1 LNSWP
6 PQTFLGDRWQMSLGE
21 RAVVEGLLCQLKPA
35 LAVEIGTAQGGSL
48 ERIAA
53 HSQEVHSIDIA
64 EPQITAPANAQ
75 LHVGDSRALV
85 PDLMRRFEAEGRNVD
100 FVLVDGDHSPE
111 GVRADVVNLLS
122 SPALGRTT
130 VLLHDTLN
138 EAVRAGLED
147 VEFQDFPNVAYVH
160 LDFVCGYMVRS
171 GPFARQLWGGMGL
184 VLVDATGEARRG
196 SAVVESAFI
205 DAYSMFDVAAW
216 RRARRSAAAPLRA
229 LGRRVRGTGSAR

>member
-1 LNSWP
+1 
-6 PQTFLGDRWQMSLGE
+6 MSLGE

-64 EPQITAPANAQ
+64 ETQITAPANAH
-75 LHVGDSRALV
+75 LHVGDSRELL

-100 FVLVDGDHSPE
+100 FVLVDGDHTPE

-122 SPALGRTT
+122 SSALGRTV

-147 VEFQDFPNVAYVH
+147 VAFQDFPNVAYVH
-160 LDFVCGYMVRS
+160 LDLVCGYMVRS
-171 GPFARQLWGGMGL
+171 GPFARQLWGGLGL

-196 SAVVESAFI
+196 DAVVESAFI

-216 RRARRSAAAPLRA
+216 RRARRRAAAPLRA
-229 LGRRVRGTGSAR
+229 LSRRIRGTGPAT